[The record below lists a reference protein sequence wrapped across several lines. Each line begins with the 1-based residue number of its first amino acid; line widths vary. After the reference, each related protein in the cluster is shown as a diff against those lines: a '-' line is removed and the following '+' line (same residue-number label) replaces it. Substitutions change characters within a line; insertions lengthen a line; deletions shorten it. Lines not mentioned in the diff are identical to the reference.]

1 VEAYIDTGTDDRS
14 SGSGKKVHEASGFR
28 RTMLESESTTSSHE
42 RMASPS
48 GVRIIS
54 IG

>member
-1 VEAYIDTGTDDRS
+1 VHEYMETGTEDRS

-28 RTMLESESTTSSHE
+28 RITPESAFTTSSHE
-42 RMASPS
+42 RITSPR
-48 GVRIIS
+48 GVGIIS